1 LERVLEMMARMWIPA
16 LALALAGCGNSDPGL
31 QAGLS
36 VALDQVTGLFSNPP
50 PPPPQPSYAE
60 VVALPF
66 ASIALSLSV
75 APDAPPALLA
85 ANALANG
92 RVWYVDAARR
102 GVVLEG
108 GRIAGTRGM
117 LRDVLSAS
125 HLPDDPLV
133 SGALAANWPD
143 ATLLVHRARDGLG
156 RESLRVYR
164 CVTAFAGLETVTLYQ
179 RDMLLAHMT
188 EDCAAAGLRF
198 RNDHWIDPADGRMWK
213 TRQFIGAEAGVVEVV
228 VVRPFGS

>member
-1 LERVLEMMARMWIPA
+1 MMARMAIPA
-16 LALALAGCGNSDPGL
+16 LALALAGCGNTDPGI
-31 QAGLS
+31 QAG
-36 VALDQVTGLFSNPP
+36 VAGAVDQVAGLFADAP

-66 ASIALSLSV
+66 ASVALSLSA
-75 APDAPPALLA
+75 APDAPPSLLA

-108 GRIAGTRGM
+108 GRVAGTRGM

-133 SGALAANWPD
+133 SGAMAADWPA
-143 ATLLVHRARDGLG
+143 ATMLVHRARDGQG

-164 CVTAFAGLETVTLYQ
+164 CSTALVGLETVTLYQ
-179 RDMLLAHMT
+179 RDMPLVHMT
-188 EDCAAAGLRF
+188 EDCAAAGMQF

-213 TRQFIGAEAGVVEVV
+213 TRQFIGAESGVAEVV
-228 VVRPFGS
+228 VVRPFGG